1 MGREYLSPGDPE
13 SFTLPDLGTL
23 FADIDTDKNLTEAE
37 RIDRKDA
44 IIAVLVLVLFGA
56 KKLPTFARS
65 LGKSMGEFKKARE
78 EFEHELTKASDEVER
93 PTIPQTAE
101 KRQPVASSQD
111 I

>member
-1 MGREYLSPGDPE
+1 MNIPHILAGFGP
-13 SFTLPDLGTL
+13 LGTPEL
-23 FADIDTDKNLTEAE
+23 L
-37 RIDRKDA
+37 

-78 EFEHELTKASDEVER
+78 DFEHELTKASDEVER

-101 KRQPVASSQD
+101 KRQPVDSSRD
-111 I
+111 V